1 VKNNNDIEKIKKFI
15 KSISTTSNPQNSL
28 GNYPNAVLVCI
39 DAVLSINRKYY
50 KFVVPRITY
59 FQDNYSNITT
69 LKELLNL
76 IKEKGIEGFSECW
89 NYKHDAR
96 VEILYSLV
104 NRLIEIKDK
113 YNANTEIESL
123 RIWAKESLPN
133 DYKNFNVNG
142 IGLATYQYIRMM
154 LGAST
159 IKPDVHI
166 KRTISNI
173 LNRNVSDIESINLF
187 EQACKKLK
195 VDTATIDHN
204 LWLLLANN
212 VSDLSIEWKDNK
224 WISKEEEK

>member
-1 VKNNNDIEKIKKFI
+1 MKNNTDILKIKKFI
-15 KSISTTSNPQNSL
+15 ENIESKSNPQNSL
-28 GNYPNAVLVCI
+28 GNYPNVVLVCI

-59 FQDNYSNITT
+59 FQENYGNITT
-69 LKELLNL
+69 LEQLSNL

-89 NYKHDAR
+89 NYKHNDR
-96 VEILYSLV
+96 VETLEYLV
-104 NRLIEIKDK
+104 NKLMEISKK
-113 YNANTEIESL
+113 YKGNTEIEKL
-123 RIWAKESLPN
+123 KTWANETLPT
-133 DYKNFNVNG
+133 DYKKFNVKG

-159 IKPDVHI
+159 VKPDVHI

-187 EQACKKLK
+187 EQACKELK

-212 VSDLSIEWKDNK
+212 TSNLSIEWKYNK
-224 WISKEEEK
+224 WK

>member
-1 VKNNNDIEKIKKFI
+1 MKNSDDIEKIKDFI
-15 KSISTTSNPQNSL
+15 KNIDTIPNPQNSL
-28 GNYPNAVLVCI
+28 GNYPNVVLVCI

-50 KFVVPRITY
+50 KFVVPRIAY
-59 FQDNYSNITT
+59 FQENYSNITT

-89 NYKHDAR
+89 DYKHDAR

-104 NRLIEIKDK
+104 NRLIEIRDK
-113 YNANTEIESL
+113 YNANSEIECL
-123 RIWAKESLPN
+123 RLWAKETLPN
-133 DYKNFNVNG
+133 DYKAFNVKG

-159 IKPDVHI
+159 VKPDVHI

-187 EQACKKLK
+187 EQACKELK

-212 VSDLSIEWKDNK
+212 TSNLSIEWKDNK
-224 WISKEEEK
+224 WVSKEEKK